1 MDRNMEKE
9 WTGVTY
15 SELLFTAFIIVSCFL
30 SLILVIVHG
39 AYYIMIDNKWATHRF
54 FLKCNFDL
62 NKQSSYSVSFCLFI

>member
-15 SELLFTAFIIVSCFL
+15 GELLFTAFIIVSCFL

-39 AYYIMIDNKWATHRF
+39 AYYIV
-54 FLKCNFDL
+54 KCTSLTDSTR
-62 NKQSSYSVSFCLFI
+62 KIKVHETVMSSFHKPRILII